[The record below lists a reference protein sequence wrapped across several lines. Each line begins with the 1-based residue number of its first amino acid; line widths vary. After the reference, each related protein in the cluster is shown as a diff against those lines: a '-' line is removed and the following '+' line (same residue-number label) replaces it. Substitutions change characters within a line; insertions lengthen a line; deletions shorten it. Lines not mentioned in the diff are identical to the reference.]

1 MNNLPEDNTPW
12 YKQFWPWFLIL
23 LPFSVVIASVIT
35 FIIAQKNPPSL
46 VSSNYYKEG
55 LAINAN
61 KQLEENAKKLGLS
74 ATVSTNNTAITVY
87 LNGAESRQAQLLVE
101 LRHATLEQY
110 DQNLSLVKII
120 DDIYQAP
127 FNLPKQGK
135 WYISIKDPSNTWEI
149 TKTSTLSN
157 K

>member
-1 MNNLPEDNTPW
+1 MMNNLPEDNTPW

-55 LAINAN
+55 LAINAS

-74 ATVSTNNTAITVY
+74 ATVSTNNTC
-87 LNGAESRQAQLLVE
+87 LL
-101 LRHATLEQY
+101 Y
-110 DQNLSLVKII
+110 
-120 DDIYQAP
+120 
-127 FNLPKQGK
+127 
-135 WYISIKDPSNTWEI
+135 
-149 TKTSTLSN
+149 TSDAA
-157 K
+157 